1 MSILCLIWLE
11 LKFLLLG
18 FKVSGREVVSI
29 IRSFKSKQCPIH
41 VIPNLVYKHCSEII
55 SPVLAKLI
63 AKLFCCFWNFP
74 WFVKKGKSNPNIQSV
89 PKKCTPFL
97 KAYISYEYAYISNLF
112 VAYCWKFCSLF
123 FLKISLFFTE
133 KWTPHNKLNERGWKT
148 LVYKS
153 INFYLII
160 FLRLF
165 GE

>member
-1 MSILCLIWLE
+1 MSRLRVCFHQATQFNSSSFMNYHDALHVFLCTRSHQVIQLNSILRHSHSLMLLVPFLILWMT
-11 LKFLLLG
+11 
-18 FKVSGREVVSI
+18 I
-29 IRSFKSKQCPIH
+29 IPLQC
-41 VIPNLVYKHCSEII
+41 YK
-55 SPVLAKLI
+55 
-63 AKLFCCFWNFP
+63 
-74 WFVKKGKSNPNIQSV
+74 NIQSV